1 MLKHKPDSSKT
12 TSTKLVR
19 NKRANEELMSEE
31 RIIKYAEAV
40 LAVASA
46 ENDGTEVEDELFRFA
61 RAVEGS
67 DNLRLTLSDAKIPA
81 ARRQQIVEDL
91 IGDQATS
98 TTTALIS
105 MLVAAGRGGDIQRIA
120 DQVVELGAAS
130 RAKAV
135 AEVYSVIEL
144 TDDQQIRL
152 ASSLKSATGKDVEIK
167 VIIDETVMG
176 GLLVQ
181 IEDEVIDGTV
191 RTRLKQLRE
200 AF

>member
-46 ENDGTEVEDELFRFA
+46 ENDGAEVEDELFRFA

-67 DNLRLTLSDAKIPA
+67 DDLRLTLSDAKIPA

-98 TTTALIS
+98 ATTALIS

-152 ASSLKSATGKDVEIK
+152 AASLKSATGKDVEIK